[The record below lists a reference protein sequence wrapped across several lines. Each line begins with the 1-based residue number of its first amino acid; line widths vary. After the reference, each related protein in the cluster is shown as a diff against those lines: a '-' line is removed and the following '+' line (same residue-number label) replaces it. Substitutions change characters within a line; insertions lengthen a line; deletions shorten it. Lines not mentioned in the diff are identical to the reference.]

1 MRAKRIPQDE
11 QLKLITECRQSGLSD
26 YQWCRMHDIQPGIF
40 YNWISRFRK
49 RSVTIPESCDTGTVN
64 SCAMQEVV
72 KLELLPEQETVPAN
86 AEYNACILANKTTTD
101 SPAFE
106 IQTSNATI
114 RFYNEAEP
122 CLIETVMNCLMGGVL
137 HAG

>member
-26 YQWCRMHDIQPGIF
+26 YQWCRMHDIQPGTF

-49 RSVTIPESCDTGTVN
+49 RGITIPESCDTGAVTGYPT
-64 SCAMQEVV
+64 QEVV
-72 KLELLPEQETVPAN
+72 KLELLPEQKSVPVN
-86 AEYNACILANKTTTD
+86 VEYNARILANQTASDT
-101 SPAFE
+101 PAFE
-106 IQTSNATI
+106 IHTSDTTI
-114 RFYNEAEP
+114 RFYNGAEP

>member
-26 YQWCRMHDIQPGIF
+26 YQWCRMHDIQPGTF

-49 RSVTIPESCDTGTVN
+49 RGVTIPESCDTGDVTGVH
-64 SCAMQEVV
+64 MQEVV
-72 KLELLPEQETVPAN
+72 KLELLPEQETVPVN
-86 AEYNACILANKTTTD
+86 AEHNARILANQSVSD

-106 IQTSNATI
+106 IQTSNVTF

-122 CLIETVMNCLMGGVL
+122 CLVETVMSCLMGGVL